1 MSLAPP
7 PSPPV
12 KARSSS
18 LALVASLLGF
28 TVITIDVTAV
38 NIALPDIRSTL
49 HGGMAGLQWVVDA
62 YTLMFAALMLSAGAL
77 ADRAGARRAYAWGVG
92 LFTAASL
99 ACALAPGI
107 GALIAARVA
116 QGAGAAIVMPA
127 SLALIRQAYDDAR
140 RRARAIA
147 LWTVGGSVAVAVGP
161 VLGGILTESAGWR
174 SVFLLNLPVGAVILA
189 LLART
194 APSPRRPAPLDLA
207 GQVTAVLTLAGL
219 AFAVIEGG
227 HLGWTSAPV
236 LGAFAVALAS
246 GIGFHAA
253 EKRHP
258 APMVPLAL
266 LRRRT
271 VSVALAVGFA
281 VNAGFYGVTFL
292 LGLYYQQLRG
302 MSGVEA
308 GLMFVPLAV
317 FITATNLI
325 SPRAAERF
333 GRRRVI
339 VIGQAVLALA
349 MFVLVPLNAGTPLWL
364 VLVLLVPT
372 GLGGAFA
379 VPALTAQLMDSVP
392 GERAGTASGLL
403 NSLRQTGGAMSV
415 ALFGALLAGGGG
427 EGEGAAGFSLAGMHT
442 GLVVVGV
449 TLCVTTVLAAW
460 LLPRTEAASKLDLRA
475 SSEGSSMAAPKPA
488 PKSTPEPAPKS
499 GSELAFA
506 TSS

>member
-1 MSLAPP
+1 MAVPVLESPTLPREATPRPP
-7 PSPPV
+7 
-12 KARSSS
+12 RSSAV
-18 LALVASLLGF
+18 ALTAALLGF

-38 NIALPDIRSTL
+38 NIALPDIRDSL

-116 QGAGAAIVMPA
+116 QGGAAAIVMPA
-127 SLALIRQAYDDAR
+127 SLALIRQAYDDPR

-147 LWTVGGSVAVAVGP
+147 LWTVGGSAAVAVGP
-161 VLGGILTESAGWR
+161 VLGGVLTETAGWR
-174 SVFLLNLPVGAVILA
+174 AVFLLNLPVGAVILA

-194 APSPRRPAPLDLA
+194 AVSPRRPAPLDLG
-207 GQVTAVLTLAGL
+207 GQVTAVLALAGL

-236 LGAFAVALAS
+236 LAAFGGAVLAGLAFVAV
-246 GIGFHAA
+246 
-253 EKRHP
+253 ERRHR
-258 APMVPLAL
+258 APMVPLEL
-266 LRRRT
+266 LRQRQ
-271 VSVALAVGFA
+271 VAVALAVGFA

-308 GLMFVPLAV
+308 GLMFVPLAA
-317 FITATNLI
+317 FITGTNLV

-333 GRRRVI
+333 GRRPVI

-349 MFVLVPLNAGTPLWL
+349 MFALLPLGAQTPLWL
-364 VLVLLVPT
+364 VLVLLIPT
-372 GLGGAFA
+372 GMGGAFA

-415 ALFGALLAGGGG
+415 ALFGALLAGGGS
-427 EGEGAAGFSLAGMHT
+427 GFSLAGMHMGLLVT
-442 GLVVVGV
+442 GLV
-449 TLCVTTVLAAW
+449 LCVTTALAAW
-460 LLPRTEAASKLDLRA
+460 LLPR
-475 SSEGSSMAAPKPA
+475 G
-488 PKSTPEPAPKS
+488 
-499 GSELAFA
+499 
-506 TSS
+506 

>member
-1 MSLAPP
+1 
-7 PSPPV
+7 
-12 KARSSS
+12 
-18 LALVASLLGF
+18 
-28 TVITIDVTAV
+28 
-38 NIALPDIRSTL
+38 
-49 HGGMAGLQWVVDA
+49 
-62 YTLMFAALMLSAGAL
+62 
-77 ADRAGARRAYAWGVG
+77 
-92 LFTAASL
+92 
-99 ACALAPGI
+99 
-107 GALIAARVA
+107 
-116 QGAGAAIVMPA
+116 
-127 SLALIRQAYDDAR
+127 
-140 RRARAIA
+140 
-147 LWTVGGSVAVAVGP
+147 
-161 VLGGILTESAGWR
+161 
-174 SVFLLNLPVGAVILA
+174 
-189 LLART
+189 
-194 APSPRRPAPLDLA
+194 SPRRPAPLDLA

-246 GIGFHAA
+246 GIGFYAA

-460 LLPRTEAASKLDLRA
+460 LLPRTETASKLDLRA
-475 SSEGSSMAAPKPA
+475 SSEGSSTAAPKSA
-488 PKSTPEPAPKS
+488 PKSGSEPAPKS
-499 GSELAFA
+499 GSELASA
-506 TSS
+506 SS